1 MTKKSKSITKSK
13 IIRRF
18 MTDCE
23 LSYVEANKV
32 HDCLV
37 SLVEEA
43 VTNLSKVNLG
53 HVGSITPK
61 IIKGKSVSMNFKR
74 SKEGGVEKV
83 QRYFFLDERVRFHL
97 KLYKSFAD
105 KVEYNYKP

>member
-1 MTKKSKSITKSK
+1 MTKKPKSITKSK
-13 IIRRF
+13 IIRRL

-23 LSYVEANKV
+23 LSYVDANKV

-37 SLVEEA
+37 STIEEA
-43 VTNLSKVNLG
+43 VINLKKISLG

-61 IIKGKSVSMNFKR
+61 VIKGKSVSMNFKR
-74 SKEGGVEKV
+74 SKKGVEKV

-105 KVEYNYKP
+105 RVEFNYNP

>member
-1 MTKKSKSITKSK
+1 
-13 IIRRF
+13 
-18 MTDCE
+18 
-23 LSYVEANKV
+23 
-32 HDCLV
+32 
-37 SLVEEA
+37 VEEA
-43 VTNLSKVNLG
+43 VINLSKVNLG

-74 SKEGGVEKV
+74 SKTGVEKV